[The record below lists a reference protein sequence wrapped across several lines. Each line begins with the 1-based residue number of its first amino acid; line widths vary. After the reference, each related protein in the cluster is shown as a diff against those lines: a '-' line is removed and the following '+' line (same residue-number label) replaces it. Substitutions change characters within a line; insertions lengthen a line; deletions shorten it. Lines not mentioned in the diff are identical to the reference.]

1 MYVYYITNYLLHVRP
16 SASAASVKQ
25 LLWKHAHLQSKS
37 FRSSV
42 PCRKEYGILGLAPLR
57 HKGKRQGLHPKGS
70 APEGQ
75 RDSESMKHA
84 WLPCPRPHPGT
95 RWHLAVGSR
104 PRTSEIQFQSAEQP
118 MLQETSL
125 LQAAHCRLPALCKVD
140 EPVPPEALCL
150 PGLCCAAMT
159 RDKRSIGMP
168 SWLQKCLVC
177 PLKASTA
184 CKQRSERSE
193 RLLRQFLRGRI
204 G

>member
-1 MYVYYITNYLLHVRP
+1 MLTCSQRVSDPASRAERSTESSAWLLFVIR
-16 SASAASVKQ
+16 ANVKACTQ
-25 LLWKHAHLQSKS
+25 KGQHLS
-37 FRSSV
+37 
-42 PCRKEYGILGLAPLR
+42 LR
-57 HKGKRQGLHPKGS
+57 AKGN
-70 APEGQ
+70 
-75 RDSESMKHA
+75 SESMKHA

-125 LQAAHCRLPALCKVD
+125 LQAAHCRLPALWKVD

-193 RLLRQFLRGRI
+193 RLLRGRI